1 MTLAS
6 CLVWVGGADTT
17 LAAQGLQRWHSRMRC
32 VTALGSAT
40 WIVGA
45 VGGGGGGV
53 AAAVGAAAAAEAA
66 AADAVVVVDVVVV
79 AGDGD
84 AVAAAAAA
92 VAVAGDVKWGASAPY
107 SVSAAIALGLHS
119 VRCLPD
125 IPRQSLSTR
134 P

>member
-1 MTLAS
+1 
-6 CLVWVGGADTT
+6 
-17 LAAQGLQRWHSRMRC
+17 MRC

-79 AGDGD
+79 GAGDGD
-84 AVAAAAAA
+84 AVAAAAAAAA

>member
-1 MTLAS
+1 
-6 CLVWVGGADTT
+6 
-17 LAAQGLQRWHSRMRC
+17 MRC

-66 AADAVVVVDVVVV
+66 AADAVVVVVVVVV

-84 AVAAAAAA
+84 AVAAAAAAAAAA